1 MDYTV
6 EYDETTGDY
15 TATAGDEVYSSA
27 SGHLAY
33 LWLAAQMMDEGES

>member
-6 EYDETTGDY
+6 EYDEDAQEYVASTPCEDY
-15 TATAGDEVYSSA
+15 CTP

-33 LWLAAQMMDEGES
+33 LWLAAQLMDEAD